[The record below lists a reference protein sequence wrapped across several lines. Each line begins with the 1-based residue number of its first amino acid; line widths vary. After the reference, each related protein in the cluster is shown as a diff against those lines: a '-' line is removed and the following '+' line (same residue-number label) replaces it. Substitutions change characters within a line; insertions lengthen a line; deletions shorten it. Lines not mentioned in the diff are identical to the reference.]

1 MNPFIT
7 IALIAGGALLLALF
21 FGFQHIS
28 NQPATH
34 AENVE
39 LASTNTVLAQA
50 DEDIKT
56 ITIELGDFFFE
67 GPEGRSGA
75 NSPQEALAGQFDP
88 PATVVKLKNGE
99 PVKLVFVNISSVVDH
114 QVISPLFSMPEEQV
128 FRLRAGETMEMVITP
143 SFLDVEDGGTII
155 LPLTCHERH
164 GQDTG
169 HYGLGMRAFI
179 EIVP

>member
-1 MNPFIT
+1 MNPLVT

-28 NQPATH
+28 GQPNS
-34 AENVE
+34 NVE
-39 LASTNTVLAQA
+39 LASTSVVLAQS
-50 DEDIKT
+50 DDIRT
-56 ITIELGDFFFE
+56 IRVELGDFFFE

-75 NSPQEALAGQFDP
+75 ANKNDAIAGIFDP
-88 PATVVKLKNGE
+88 PETVLQLKNGE

-114 QVISPLFSMPEEQV
+114 QVISPLFAMPEEKV
-128 FRLRAGETMEMVITP
+128 FRVSAGQTVEIEVTP
-143 SFLDVEDGGTII
+143 NFLDVQDGGTIV

-169 HYGLGMRAFI
+169 HYKLGMQALI